1 MTTPHVVH
9 EWRALGVRCRVASS
23 SALDTVAV
31 ERVVESYEQQFSR
44 FRPDSDLMMLNR
56 RREARVSAA
65 LHQVLLVAREI
76 AEWSQGLVV
85 PSLAQLMNDIGYD
98 RSFDE
103 IAPVQSADISAS
115 VVPDWRGIQVQGR
128 KVTLPAHVQV
138 DVSGVAKGWIAQQLV
153 AQLVPTNPIVLV
165 QLGGDVVVAA
175 PMTDPWCIAID
186 HPFASAPVAH
196 IALAEGAVMTSS
208 VYQRRWQRANRPVHH
223 IIDPRS
229 GIPAQSDVAT
239 ATVIA
244 ADAAYAEAGAK
255 VAVILGIRVG
265 LAWLSA
271 RGLPALIVDHHGAVH
286 TNDEWHPF
294 VWPEPNT
301 TTMNEVHL

>member
-1 MTTPHVVH
+1 M
-9 EWRALGVRCRVASS
+9 ASPN
-23 SALDTVAV
+23 ALDTVAV

-44 FRPDSDLMMLNR
+44 FRADSDVMMLNR
-56 RREARVSAA
+56 MRRMRVSAA
-65 LHQVLLVAREI
+65 LHQVLLVARDI

-103 IAPVQSADISAS
+103 MAHAQSDDISAS

-128 KVTLPAHVQV
+128 MVTLPPHLQV
-138 DVSGVAKGWIAQQLV
+138 DVAGVAKGWIAQQLV
-153 AQLVPTNPIVLV
+153 TQLAPFNPTVLV

-186 HPFASAPVAH
+186 HPFVPTPVAH

-208 VYQRRWQRANRPVHH
+208 VYRRRWQRANRPVHH

-229 GIPAQSDVAT
+229 GSPAHSDVAT

-255 VAVILGIRVG
+255 VAVILGVTAG

-271 RGLPALIVDHHGAVH
+271 RGLPALIVDHAGGVH
-286 TNDEWHPF
+286 TNHEWQPF

-301 TTMNEVHL
+301 ITMNEVSI